1 MDKYRKK
8 KAAEARRR
16 KARNTRIA
24 GTVIGIAACALI
36 TFAGVRFI
44 NARMD
49 NASAQQYQAVLPTQ
63 LPQGTLAPVHT
74 DYINAT
80 PAPTAAALSADEL
93 NAGDG
98 WMLLLVNS
106 SNAIPDGYAPTE
118 LTELSNGQSVDKRI
132 YPSLQSM
139 FDDARAQGVYP
150 VVSSGYRTA
159 KQQQSEMD
167 DKIQEYIDD
176 GKSEDEART
185 LAATYVAQ
193 VGYSEHEAGLA
204 IDIVAKANKSDDDT
218 VWAWMKEHCA
228 EYGFILRYPEGKEGV
243 TGMSYEPWHFR
254 YVGVEA
260 AQKIKGAGITLEE
273 YLGQVN

>member
-80 PAPTAAALSADEL
+80 PAPTAAALTADEL

-98 WMLLLVNS
+98 WMLLLVNR

-176 GKSEDEART
+176 GKSEDEARA

-204 IDIVAKANKSDDDT
+204 IDIIAKANKSDDDT

-260 AQKIKGAGITLEE
+260 AQKIMGAGITLEE

>member
-1 MDKYRKK
+1 
-8 KAAEARRR
+8 
-16 KARNTRIA
+16 
-24 GTVIGIAACALI
+24 
-36 TFAGVRFI
+36 
-44 NARMD
+44 MD

-74 DYINAT
+74 DYINTT

-176 GKSEDEART
+176 GKSEDEARA

-243 TGMSYEPWHFR
+243 TGMNYEPWHFR

-260 AQKIKGAGITLEE
+260 AQKIMGAGITLEE

>member
-218 VWAWMKEHCA
+218 VWVWMKEHCA

-260 AQKIKGAGITLEE
+260 AQKIMGAGITLEE
-273 YLGQVN
+273 YLGHVN

>member
-16 KARNTRIA
+16 KERNTRIA

-98 WMLLLVNS
+98 WMQLLVNS

-176 GKSEDEART
+176 GKSEDEARA

-260 AQKIKGAGITLEE
+260 AQKIMGAGITLEE

>member
-16 KARNTRIA
+16 KERNTRIA

-80 PAPTAAALSADEL
+80 PAPTAAALTADEL

-98 WMLLLVNS
+98 WMQLLVNS
-106 SNAIPDGYAPTE
+106 SNVIPDGYAPTE

-176 GKSEDEART
+176 GKSEDEARA

-243 TGMSYEPWHFR
+243 TGMRYEPWHFR

-260 AQKIKGAGITLEE
+260 AQKIMGAGITLEE
-273 YLGQVN
+273 YLGRVN

>member
-98 WMLLLVNS
+98 WMQLLVNS
-106 SNAIPDGYAPTE
+106 SNAIPDGYAPME

-167 DKIQEYIDD
+167 DKIQGYIDD
-176 GKSEDEART
+176 GKSEDEARA

-260 AQKIKGAGITLEE
+260 AQKIMGAGITLEE

>member
-80 PAPTAAALSADEL
+80 PAPTAAALTADEL

-98 WMLLLVNS
+98 WMQLLVNS
-106 SNAIPDGYAPTE
+106 SNVIPDGYAPTE

-167 DKIQEYIDD
+167 DKIQGYIDD
-176 GKSEDEART
+176 GKSEDEARA

-228 EYGFILRYPEGKEGV
+228 EYGFILRYPDGKEGV

-260 AQKIKGAGITLEE
+260 AQKIMGAGITLEE
-273 YLGQVN
+273 YLDQVN

>member
-80 PAPTAAALSADEL
+80 PAPTAAALTADEL

-98 WMLLLVNS
+98 WMLLLVNR

-176 GKSEDEART
+176 GKSEDKARA

-260 AQKIKGAGITLEE
+260 AQKIMGAGITLEE

>member
-16 KARNTRIA
+16 KARNIRIA

-80 PAPTAAALSADEL
+80 PAPTAAALTADEL

-176 GKSEDEART
+176 GKSEDEARA

-260 AQKIKGAGITLEE
+260 AQKIMGAGITLEE

>member
-80 PAPTAAALSADEL
+80 PAPTAAALTADEL

-176 GKSEDEART
+176 GKSEDEARA

-260 AQKIKGAGITLEE
+260 AQKIMGAGITLEE
-273 YLGQVN
+273 YLGRVN

>member
-80 PAPTAAALSADEL
+80 PAPTAAALTADEL

-159 KQQQSEMD
+159 KQQQSEMY

-260 AQKIKGAGITLEE
+260 AQKIMGAGITLEE

>member
-80 PAPTAAALSADEL
+80 PAPTAAALTADEL

-176 GKSEDEART
+176 GKSEDEARA
-185 LAATYVAQ
+185 LAATYVDQ

-260 AQKIKGAGITLEE
+260 AQKIMGAGITLEE

>member
-118 LTELSNGQSVDKRI
+118 MTELSNGQSVDKRI

-176 GKSEDEART
+176 GKSEDEARA

-260 AQKIKGAGITLEE
+260 AQKIMGAGITLEE
-273 YLGQVN
+273 YLGHVN

>member
-80 PAPTAAALSADEL
+80 PAPTAAALTADEL

-98 WMLLLVNS
+98 WMQLLVNS

-185 LAATYVAQ
+185 MAATYVAQ

-260 AQKIKGAGITLEE
+260 AQKIMGAGITLEE

>member
-118 LTELSNGQSVDKRI
+118 LTELSNGALEGC
-132 YPSLQSM
+132 Y
-139 FDDARAQGVYP
+139 Y
-150 VVSSGYRTA
+150 VSRP
-159 KQQQSEMD
+159 
-167 DKIQEYIDD
+167 
-176 GKSEDEART
+176 
-185 LAATYVAQ
+185 
-193 VGYSEHEAGLA
+193 
-204 IDIVAKANKSDDDT
+204 
-218 VWAWMKEHCA
+218 
-228 EYGFILRYPEGKEGV
+228 GFNLP
-243 TGMSYEPWHFR
+243 
-254 YVGVEA
+254 EA
-260 AQKIKGAGITLEE
+260 AAYGEVYQKE
-273 YLGQVN
+273 YNVINKMNIYNLHNENN

>member
-80 PAPTAAALSADEL
+80 PAPTAAALTSDEL

-176 GKSEDEART
+176 GKSEDEARA

-228 EYGFILRYPEGKEGV
+228 EYGFILRYPEVNEGV

-260 AQKIKGAGITLEE
+260 AQKIMGAGITLEE

>member
-36 TFAGVRFI
+36 TFVGVRFI

-260 AQKIKGAGITLEE
+260 AQKIMGAGITLEE

>member
-167 DKIQEYIDD
+167 DKIQEYIDE

-260 AQKIKGAGITLEE
+260 AQKIMGAGITLEE

>member
-93 NAGDG
+93 NAGSG

-176 GKSEDEART
+176 GKSEDDARA

-260 AQKIKGAGITLEE
+260 AQKIMGAGITLEE

>member
-98 WMLLLVNS
+98 WMLLLVNR

-159 KQQQSEMD
+159 QQQQSEMD

-176 GKSEDEART
+176 GKSEDEARA

-260 AQKIKGAGITLEE
+260 AQKIMGAGITLEE

>member
-80 PAPTAAALSADEL
+80 PAPTAATLSADEL

-260 AQKIKGAGITLEE
+260 AQKIMGAGITLEE

>member
-98 WMLLLVNS
+98 WMQLLVNS
-106 SNAIPDGYAPTE
+106 FNAIPDGYAPTE

-176 GKSEDEART
+176 GKSEDEARA

-260 AQKIKGAGITLEE
+260 AQKIMGAGITLEE

>member
-176 GKSEDEART
+176 GKSEDEARA

-204 IDIVAKANKSDDDT
+204 IDIVAKANKSVDDT

-260 AQKIKGAGITLEE
+260 AQKIMGAGITLEE

>member
-80 PAPTAAALSADEL
+80 PAPTATALTAD
-93 NAGDG
+93 
-98 WMLLLVNS
+98 
-106 SNAIPDGYAPTE
+106 
-118 LTELSNGQSVDKRI
+118 
-132 YPSLQSM
+132 
-139 FDDARAQGVYP
+139 
-150 VVSSGYRTA
+150 
-159 KQQQSEMD
+159 
-167 DKIQEYIDD
+167 
-176 GKSEDEART
+176 
-185 LAATYVAQ
+185 
-193 VGYSEHEAGLA
+193 
-204 IDIVAKANKSDDDT
+204 
-218 VWAWMKEHCA
+218 
-228 EYGFILRYPEGKEGV
+228 
-243 TGMSYEPWHFR
+243 
-254 YVGVEA
+254 
-260 AQKIKGAGITLEE
+260 
-273 YLGQVN
+273 

>member
-193 VGYSEHEAGLA
+193 VGYSEHKAGLA

-260 AQKIKGAGITLEE
+260 AQKIMGAGITLEE

>member
-1 MDKYRKK
+1 
-8 KAAEARRR
+8 
-16 KARNTRIA
+16 
-24 GTVIGIAACALI
+24 
-36 TFAGVRFI
+36 
-44 NARMD
+44 
-49 NASAQQYQAVLPTQ
+49 
-63 LPQGTLAPVHT
+63 
-74 DYINAT
+74 
-80 PAPTAAALSADEL
+80 
-93 NAGDG
+93 
-98 WMLLLVNS
+98 
-106 SNAIPDGYAPTE
+106 
-118 LTELSNGQSVDKRI
+118 
-132 YPSLQSM
+132 
-139 FDDARAQGVYP
+139 
-150 VVSSGYRTA
+150 
-159 KQQQSEMD
+159 MD

-260 AQKIKGAGITLEE
+260 AQKIMGAGITLEE

>member
-98 WMLLLVNS
+98 WMQLLVNS
-106 SNAIPDGYAPTE
+106 SNVIPDGYAPTE

-167 DKIQEYIDD
+167 DKIQGYIDD
-176 GKSEDEART
+176 GKSEDEARA

-260 AQKIKGAGITLEE
+260 AQKIMGAGITLEE

>member
-185 LAATYVAQ
+185 LAVTYVAQ

-260 AQKIKGAGITLEE
+260 AQKIMGAGITLEE

>member
-193 VGYSEHEAGLA
+193 AGYSEHEAGLA

-260 AQKIKGAGITLEE
+260 AQKIMGAGITLEE

>member
-98 WMLLLVNS
+98 WMQLLVNS

-260 AQKIKGAGITLEE
+260 AQKIMGAGITLEE

>member
-80 PAPTAAALSADEL
+80 PAPTAATLSADEL

-176 GKSEDEART
+176 GKSEDEACT

-260 AQKIKGAGITLEE
+260 AQKIMGAGITLEE

>member
-80 PAPTAAALSADEL
+80 PAPTAAALTADEL

-98 WMLLLVNS
+98 WMQLLVNS
-106 SNAIPDGYAPTE
+106 SNVIPDGYAPTE

-176 GKSEDEART
+176 GKSEDEARA

-260 AQKIKGAGITLEE
+260 AQKIMGAGITLEE

>member
-167 DKIQEYIDD
+167 DKIQEYRDD

-260 AQKIKGAGITLEE
+260 AQKIMGAGITLEE

>member
-98 WMLLLVNS
+98 LMLLLVNS

-260 AQKIKGAGITLEE
+260 AQKIMGAGITLEE

>member
-93 NAGDG
+93 NAGSG

-260 AQKIKGAGITLEE
+260 AQKIMGAGITLEE

>member
-80 PAPTAAALSADEL
+80 PAPTAAALTADEL

-98 WMLLLVNS
+98 WMLLLVNR

-176 GKSEDEART
+176 GKSEDEARA

-260 AQKIKGAGITLEE
+260 AQKIMGAGITLEE

>member
-98 WMLLLVNS
+98 WMQLLVNS

-159 KQQQSEMD
+159 RQQQSEMD

-176 GKSEDEART
+176 GKSEDEARA

-260 AQKIKGAGITLEE
+260 AQKIMGAGITLEE

>member
-106 SNAIPDGYAPTE
+106 SNVIPDGYAPTE

-176 GKSEDEART
+176 GKSEDEARA

-260 AQKIKGAGITLEE
+260 AQKIMGTGITLEE

>member
-80 PAPTAAALSADEL
+80 PAPTAAALTADEL

-176 GKSEDEART
+176 GKSEEEARA

-260 AQKIKGAGITLEE
+260 AQKIMGAGITLEE